1 MFFDEPNNEIEFLSV
16 LKIKNGAQHAV
27 ASNRGFHALSVRLS
41 GEAVFT
47 VAGTEAPVNAG
58 DIIYIPAY
66 LDYRIDS
73 CNDELIVIHF
83 NLKEVCTDS
92 IDVFRPS
99 DGKYFQDKFISIHR
113 LWQEKKPGYIYEC
126 KSALYKVLSRALS
139 MNHGLLADF
148 TSKKLED
155 SVEYI
160 HEHYTDK
167 GLNVEHLFRMA
178 NMSDT
183 YYRRLFV
190 ARCGMTPLKY
200 INSLRVALALELLS
214 SGYYTVTQIA
224 EKCGFDSQ
232 SYFSTVIKNETG
244 LSPSAFLNKKA
255 SDRV

>member
-1 MFFDEPNNEIEFLSV
+1 MFFDEPNNEIEILSV
-16 LKIKNGAQHAV
+16 LKIKNGAQHAI

-47 VAGTEAPVNAG
+47 VEGNATSVSSG
-58 DIIYIPAY
+58 DIIYIPAH

-83 NLKEVCTDS
+83 NLRKSNCSS

-113 LWQEKKPGYIYEC
+113 LWLEKKPGYTYEC
-126 KSALYKVLSRALS
+126 KAALYKALARAISL
-139 MNHGLLADF
+139 NHGPSEDL

-155 SVEYI
+155 TVEYI

-167 GLNVEHLFRMA
+167 DLNVEHLFRMA
-178 NMSDT
+178 SMSDT

-200 INSLRVALALELLS
+200 INSLRVSLALELLS
-214 SGYYTVTQIA
+214 SGYYTVTQTA

-232 SYFSTVIKNETG
+232 SYFSTIIKNETG
-244 LSPSAFLNKKA
+244 LSPSAHLNKKA
-255 SDRV
+255 SDNV